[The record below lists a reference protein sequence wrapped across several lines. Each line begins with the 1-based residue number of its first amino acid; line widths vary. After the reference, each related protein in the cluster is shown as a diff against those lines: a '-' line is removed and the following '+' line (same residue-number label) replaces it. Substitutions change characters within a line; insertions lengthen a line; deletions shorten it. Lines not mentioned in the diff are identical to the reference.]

1 MNMTSKPC
9 PNSGSVGIDGYT
21 RYYTYSYLRDIG
33 YTKVLEYILGDN
45 GPSLRAS
52 RQFLKEICRI
62 RYVQLLGCNPIQW
75 WGETRITCLNTHH

>member
-9 PNSGSVGIDGYT
+9 PNSGSVASMGT
-21 RYYTYSYLRDIG
+21 LLTTVG